1 MNKIVVSN
9 IRSLLEKKRF
19 KYFIGYKDAIKN
31 KPFCIFLPESNA
43 YRRDFNETK
52 FISFLI
58 KDYELLEKYI
68 EIWEK
73 IGNILKKEFD
83 CETVCQ
89 EKYLKAKIKSYNGKI
104 KINFHDNETPREGS
118 QCICLSVI
126 LVNSVCKTGKNYY
139 PQVFLEKRKYVIK
152 NKKIPKYIIANIE
165 ISSDSDGENS
175 DEENFSKRNSDE
187 ADFQKGNWK

>member
-1 MNKIVVSN
+1 M
-9 IRSLLEKKRF
+9 
-19 KYFIGYKDAIKN
+19 
-31 KPFCIFLPESNA
+31 
-43 YRRDFNETK
+43 
-52 FISFLI
+52 I

-83 CETVCQ
+83 CETVYQ

-104 KINFHDNETPREGS
+104 NINFHDNEAPREGS
-118 QCICLSVI
+118 QCICLSLI
-126 LVNSVCKTGKNYY
+126 LINSLCKTGKNYY

-152 NKKIPKYIIANIE
+152 NKKIPKYIVENIE

-175 DEENFSKRNSDE
+175 DEENSDEENFSKGNSDE
-187 ADFQKGNWK
+187 ADF